1 MRIRDLYEAND
12 YKETLNNEI
21 MNIIMMF
28 MKTGQNV
35 IDIENIIA
43 ELEKNDIMAIEA
55 DIEEFANS
63 NENLSV
69 NQEKQVV
76 FSTSGSGDE
85 DEGRPDLSDE
95 EAYNPAS
102 EKAKEATKK
111 RMK

>member
-1 MRIRDLYEAND
+1 MRIRDLYESED
-12 YKETLNNEI
+12 YKEKLNSEI

-28 MKTGQNV
+28 MKTE

-43 ELEKNDIMAIEA
+43 ELEKNDIVATEN
-55 DIEEFANS
+55 DIEEFVDT
-63 NENLSV
+63 NENLSI

-76 FSTSGSGDE
+76 FSTEGSGE
-85 DEGRPDLSDE
+85 TDEGRPDLSDE
-95 EAYNPAS
+95 EEYNPAS